1 MSTQELE
8 QIAHDAYKSGQT
20 QVNPALYPMVEH
32 VFKCINDQLP
42 LWEAE
47 VDLLKQVAGIE
58 PTIQE
63 PARVTGAT
71 QRQ

>member
-1 MSTQELE
+1 MNINELA
-8 QIAHDAYKSGQT
+8 QQAHAAYQSGRA
-20 QVNPALYPMVEH
+20 QVPPALYPMVEH
-32 VFKCINDQLP
+32 VFQCINDNLP

-58 PTIQE
+58 PTIPE